1 MQNLQWNEPQASN
14 GFRRVVRVIITS
26 NSQDDD
32 ATLLVILENP
42 ATEEFVIK
50 NKTGIQLELYKY
62 DKVKKRILDQV
73 PTVLEAESS
82 IPFVWDNRE
91 INDKNLLVLQP
102 QNQKKKATASLDQ
115 VSKFDQKKKELKQN
129 ALFNLKVANAE
140 NTEPRII

>member
-42 ATEEFVIK
+42 ATEGFVIK